1 MMVSTVATDNPILRY
16 LQETNVAYDAIE
28 HSPTGSLQ
36 HTALQ
41 CHLPPE
47 QVARAVLLHDEHGPL
62 LAVLPLNHVINFAHL
77 FALAERK
84 LEPMS
89 RNNARHL
96 FPGCET
102 GIIPPLAAPFQLPAL
117 LDMALLDQ
125 PVIYLEAGSPTLLV
139 KLSGADFRLLH
150 RASAQGRF
158 STPAQQLQANS
169 DSFVNQD
176 HFAREHGI
184 RQLRPVEGIRQR
196 LNQLHDLPPMHPLTH
211 DLIALHNDPHSSIED
226 LVGLLENEP
235 SITAQLLRNARSA
248 YYNYPGEINTIE
260 QAITLVL
267 GFDTTLHTALGISAL
282 RPFDLPKEGPLGM
295 NSLWRHA
302 MHCAMLARRLCAI
315 LPRHLEVKPSQ
326 VYLAGLLHNFGFV
339 ALGHLLKPEY
349 FLLNRV
355 VSANPDVP
363 ITLIEKRTLGVG
375 HTQVGDWLMQ
385 AWEMPEL
392 LQVCLREHH
401 NETYSGPHALY
412 VNLILL
418 SNCLLKPYGLGDAA
432 DEIPP
437 ASILNAL
444 GITLEKARAV
454 VQMHMEHAAQ
464 LDELALSISAGQ
476 QAA

>member
-1 MMVSTVATDNPILRY
+1 MNTDNPILNY
-16 LQETNVAYDAIE
+16 LQEANIAYERIE
-28 HSPTGSLQ
+28 HTATGSLQ
-36 HTALQ
+36 QTALQ

-47 QVARAVLLHDEHGPL
+47 QLARAVLLSDRHGPL
-62 LAVLPLNHVINFAHL
+62 LAVLPLNHVINFAQL

-84 LEPMS
+84 LEPVD
-89 RNNARHL
+89 RNHARHL
-96 FPGCET
+96 FPGCEA
-102 GIIPPLAAPFQLPAL
+102 GCIPPLAAPFQLPAL
-117 LDMALLDQ
+117 LDMALLNQ
-125 PVIYLEAGSPTLLV
+125 PSIYLEAGSRTLLI
-139 KLSGADFRLLH
+139 KISGDDFKHLH

-158 STPAQQLQANS
+158 SSPAQMLQAN
-169 DSFVNQD
+169 DSAFVNQD

-196 LNQLHDLPPMHPLTH
+196 LNHLHDLPAMHPLSSQ
-211 DLIALHNDPHSSIED
+211 LLAMHNDPNASTQD
-226 LVGLLENEP
+226 LAELLENEP
-235 SITAQLLRNARSA
+235 SISAQLLRNARSA
-248 YYNYPGEINTIE
+248 YYNYPGEINSVA
-260 QAITLVL
+260 QAITQVL
-267 GFDTTLHTALGISAL
+267 GFDTAIHTALGISAL
-282 RPFDLPKEGPLGM
+282 RPFDLPKEGPLGL

-302 MHCAMLARRLCAI
+302 MHCALLSRSLCSL
-315 LPRHLEVKPSQ
+315 LPRHMEVKTDQ

-349 FLLNRV
+349 FRLNRV

-392 LQVCLREHH
+392 LRVCLREHH

-412 VNLILL
+412 ANLILL

-432 DEIPP
+432 DETPP

-444 GITLEKARAV
+444 GITLEKAREVA
-454 VQMHMEHAAQ
+454 QRHMEQAAQ
-464 LDELALSISAGQ
+464 LDDLAMSISTGV